1 MSSFLRAYLVDP
13 AELRAR
19 VGSGDDGAVDEA
31 LAYFGP
37 SLDRSDEH
45 FADEIAQGAPT
56 AREALRAVV
65 HGGPFS
71 GHEDHAFQYGYAY
84 RRLCWLVGQPL
95 EVDSFGP
102 FRGTW
107 LEVVDEGLKAY
118 GITAVSVADFQ
129 YGGGLPAGLPHC
141 DVPSC
146 DTWSAEA
153 CRRALEQFERAER
166 EGRTPAPEREVAEA
180 VAEVVGWLR
189 LARHREGA
197 DVVGFVS

>member
-71 GHEDHAFQYGYAY
+71 GSEDHAFQYGYAY

-102 FRGTW
+102 FRGNW
-107 LEVVDEGLKAY
+107 LEVVDDGLKAY
-118 GITAVSVADFQ
+118 GITAVSVAEFQ
-129 YGGGLPAGLPHC
+129 YGGGLPAGLPFC
-141 DVPSC
+141 AVPSC
-146 DTWSAEA
+146 GTWSAEDCGEA
-153 CRRALEQFERAER
+153 LDRFDRAGR
-166 EGRTPAPEREVAEA
+166 EGRAPVPEREVAEA

-189 LARHREGA
+189 IARSRKGA
-197 DVVGFVS
+197 DIVGFVS

>member
-19 VGSGDDGAVDEA
+19 VGSGNEGAVDEA

-45 FADEIAQGAPT
+45 FADEITQGAPT
-56 AREALRAVV
+56 ALEALRAVV

-71 GHEDHAFQYGYAY
+71 DSEDHAFQYAFAY

-102 FRGTW
+102 FRGNW

-129 YGGGLPAGLPHC
+129 CGGGLPTELPHC

-146 DTWSAEA
+146 STWSAED
-153 CRRALEQFERAER
+153 CGKALDRFEQAERA
-166 EGRTPAPEREVAEA
+166 GRTPAPEREVAEA
-180 VAEVVGWLR
+180 VAEIVRWLR
-189 LARHREGA
+189 LAQRRKDA
-197 DVVGFVS
+197 DIVGFVS

>member
-1 MSSFLRAYLVDP
+1 MSSFLSAYLVDP

-19 VGSGDDGAVDEA
+19 VGSGNDGAVDEA

-45 FADEIAQGAPT
+45 FTDEIAQGAPT

-65 HGGPFS
+65 HGGPYS
-71 GHEDHAFQYGYAY
+71 EDEDHAFQYGYAY

-102 FRGTW
+102 FRGNW
-107 LEVVDEGLKAY
+107 LDVVDEGLKAY
-118 GITAVSVADFQ
+118 GITAVSVAEFQ
-129 YGGGLPAGLPHC
+129 YAGLPGNLPSC

-146 DTWSAEA
+146 GTWSAA
-153 CRRALEQFERAER
+153 DCREALEQFEQAER
-166 EGRTPAPEREVAEA
+166 EGRTPVPEREVAEA

-189 LARHREGA
+189 LAQRWKDG
-197 DVVGFVS
+197 DIVGFVS

>member
-1 MSSFLRAYLVDP
+1 MSSFLCAYLVDP
-13 AELRAR
+13 AELRVR
-19 VGSGDDGAVDEA
+19 VCSGDDGAVDEA

-56 AREALRAVV
+56 ALEALRAVV

-71 GHEDHAFQYGYAY
+71 EDEDHSFQYGYAY
-84 RRLCWLVGQPL
+84 RRLCWLVGRPL

-102 FRGTW
+102 FRGNW
-107 LEVVDEGLKAY
+107 LEVVDDGLKAY

-129 YGGGLPAGLPHC
+129 YGGLPAELPSC

-146 DTWSAEA
+146 GTWSAED
-153 CRRALEQFERAER
+153 CRRALEQFARAER

-189 LARHREGA
+189 LAERWKDA
-197 DVVGFVS
+197 DIVGFVS

>member
-19 VGSGDDGAVDEA
+19 VGSGNDGAVDEA

-37 SLDRSDEH
+37 SLDRSDEY

-71 GHEDHAFQYGYAY
+71 EDEDHAFQYGYAY

-102 FRGTW
+102 FRGDW
-107 LEVVDEGLKAY
+107 LEVVDGGLKAY
-118 GITAVSVADFQ
+118 GITAVSVEEFR
-129 YGGGLPAGLPHC
+129 YGGLPDGLPHC

-146 DTWSAEA
+146 STWSAEE
-153 CRRALEQFERAER
+153 CRTALDQFERAER
-166 EGRTPAPEREVAEA
+166 EGRSPLPEREVAEA

-189 LARHREGA
+189 LAQRWKGGQI
-197 DVVGFVS
+197 VGFVS

>member
-19 VGSGDDGAVDEA
+19 VGSGNDGAVEEA

-56 AREALRAVV
+56 ALEALRAVV

-71 GHEDHAFQYGYAY
+71 EDEDHAFQYGYAY

-102 FRGTW
+102 FRGNW
-107 LEVVDEGLKAY
+107 LEVVDEGLEAY
-118 GITAVSVADFQ
+118 GVTAVSVADFQ
-129 YGGGLPAGLPHC
+129 YRGGLPAGLPSC

-146 DTWSAEA
+146 GTWSAED
-153 CRRALEQFERAER
+153 CRTALERFERAEC
-166 EGRTPAPEREVAEA
+166 EGRAPAPEREVAEA

-189 LARHREGA
+189 LARHRG
-197 DVVGFVS
+197 DGDIVGFVS

>member
-13 AELRAR
+13 AELRVR
-19 VGSGDDGAVDEA
+19 VGSGNDGALDEA

-56 AREALRAVV
+56 ALEALRAVV

-71 GHEDHAFQYGYAY
+71 ADADHAFQYGYAY

-102 FRGTW
+102 FRGNW
-107 LEVVDEGLKAY
+107 LEVVDDGLKAY

-129 YGGGLPAGLPHC
+129 YGGGLPAELPSC

-146 DTWSAEA
+146 STWPAED

-166 EGRTPAPEREVAEA
+166 EGRAPAPEREVAEA

-189 LARHREGA
+189 LAQRRRGA

>member
-19 VGSGDDGAVDEA
+19 VGSGNEGAVDEA

-56 AREALRAVV
+56 ALEALRAVV

-71 GHEDHAFQYGYAY
+71 DSEDHAFQYAFAY

-102 FRGTW
+102 FRGNW

-129 YGGGLPAGLPHC
+129 HGGGLPAELPHC

-146 DTWSAEA
+146 STWPSED
-153 CRRALEQFERAER
+153 CRKALDRFEQAKRA
-166 EGRTPAPEREVAEA
+166 GRTPAPEREVAEA
-180 VAEVVGWLR
+180 VAEIVRWLR
-189 LARHREGA
+189 LAQHRKGA
-197 DVVGFVS
+197 DIVGFVS

>member
-1 MSSFLRAYLVDP
+1 MSSFLSAYLVDP

-19 VGSGDDGAVDEA
+19 VGSRNDGAVDEA

-37 SLDRSDEH
+37 SLDRSDEY

-65 HGGPFS
+65 HGGPFAAD
-71 GHEDHAFQYGYAY
+71 EDHAFQYGYAY

-102 FRGTW
+102 FRGDW
-107 LEVVDEGLKAY
+107 LEVVDGGLKAY
-118 GITAVSVADFQ
+118 GITAVSVAEFR
-129 YGGGLPAGLPHC
+129 YGGLPDGLPHC

-146 DTWSAEA
+146 STWSAED
-153 CRRALEQFERAER
+153 CRTALDQFERAER
-166 EGRTPAPEREVAEA
+166 EGRTPVPEREVAEA
-180 VAEVVGWLR
+180 VAEVAGWLR
-189 LARHREGA
+189 LAQRWRDGQI
-197 DVVGFVS
+197 VGFVS